1 MADISKLNI
10 TQSTNVITYTFT
22 MTGTNTYGSVSNVMM
37 STSRGD
43 KKTYFN
49 LEYSNLDISTVMQDE
64 NSKSYIT
71 FDFAN
76 KCYTYIKSTSDF
88 SPLEITLTTN
98 DPNIVADGVS
108 TVTIGTVWA
117 NFTSSKATK
126 STDINWLYNSIQPNN
141 RTIKDT
147 QNRLS
152 TVSVLNKMPSLL
164 HPNNRY
170 EDKKIGECSSSLEV
184 DYFFNKYNNATGYDG
199 LSLGNYITIND
210 GIYNADWMIAG
221 FDTYKGIGQTDS
233 GYGMVII
240 PRTYIETSSQSTW
253 QMHTNA
259 TTEGGY
265 AGSTMNTTTLESVS
279 TQIIKM
285 IGTHNVTLSTT
296 LTNSIDSSKSK
307 PNGLTGASNGYKWYN
322 KYISLMSEYQVFG
335 NPVFGN
341 SLDGGCQLIKLPV
354 FNFIKPN
361 EYAKVDFWIRTIASS
376 TSYSYVS
383 ASGTCWYDNA
393 NTYKYLRPL
402 FYVR

>member
-221 FDTYKGIGQTDS
+221 FDTYKGIGQIDC

-265 AGSTMNTTTLESVS
+265 VGSIMNTTTLESVS

-285 IGTHNVTLSTT
+285 IGAHNVTLSTT

>member
-37 STSRGD
+37 STSKGD

-184 DYFFNKYNNATGYDG
+184 EYFFNKYNHATGYDG

-210 GIYNADWMIAG
+210 GVYNADWMIAG

-265 AGSTMNTTTLESVS
+265 VGSTMNTTTLESVS
-279 TQIIKM
+279 TQILKM

-296 LTNSIDSSKSK
+296 LTNSTDSSKSK
-307 PNGLTGASNGYKWYN
+307 PNGLTGAANGYKWYN

-335 NPVFGN
+335 NSVFGN

-361 EYAKVDFWIRTIASS
+361 EYAKVNFWIRTIASS

-383 ASGTCWYDNA
+383 SSGTCWYDNA